1 MWKDAVLFL
10 ASFTGSAV
18 VQQDIQNHKNML
30 YIRFFYG
37 IYICFFY
44 ILVPNLDIGK
54 CSIPEHIKKA
64 YNQFISYK
72 NKSSGSRFL

>member
-18 VQQDIQNHKNML
+18 VQQDIQNDKNML

-37 IYICFFY
+37 IYIYVFLYTGARFGYRKMFY
-44 ILVPNLDIGK
+44 
-54 CSIPEHIKKA
+54 
-64 YNQFISYK
+64 
-72 NKSSGSRFL
+72 SGTHKEDLSPVYFL